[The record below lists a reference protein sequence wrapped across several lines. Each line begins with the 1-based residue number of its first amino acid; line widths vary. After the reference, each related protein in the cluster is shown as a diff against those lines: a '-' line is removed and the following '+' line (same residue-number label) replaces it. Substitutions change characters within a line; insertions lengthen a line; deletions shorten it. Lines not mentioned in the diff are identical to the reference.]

1 MKKLLLLL
9 LLSSSQL
16 LCQSI
21 TSVGD
26 YIQLR
31 GDIIGEITSVDYRE
45 AKLTQEL
52 TPEDFHILTV
62 MKPGYKFYFETP
74 DNMYYL
80 MKLYDSEVIS
90 WELTIEENRNL
101 KKFNSI
107 QREKKTF
114 VNSGQ
119 NLIRAGIFKNLAL
132 ASAPVAIF
140 ISNILNEASNQNAE
154 VARLITNIGAAASV
168 GFYIAG
174 NTQLIKAG
182 KELKQGDKTGPS
194 IDKSLSNENERVI
207 TNLLDFR
214 ITGRYGTTRI
224 EEFENGSIWIFAQNY
239 GSNKEGEII
248 AFPIGNDR
256 NDAIKTFEEIL
267 NTLTLAKGDNALS
280 NGIEVTKKGARVIT
294 LKMVNKPTDG
304 YTWLTKEQ
312 CEKAITKLKEQ

>member
-9 LLSSSQL
+9 LLLTSSQL

-132 ASAPVAIF
+132 ASAPVAIL

-154 VARLITNIGAAASV
+154 VARSITTIGVATSV

-174 NTQLIKAG
+174 NIQLIMAG
-182 KELKQGDKTGPS
+182 K
-194 IDKSLSNENERVI
+194 
-207 TNLLDFR
+207 NL
-214 ITGRYGTTRI
+214 
-224 EEFENGSIWIFAQNY
+224 Q
-239 GSNKEGEII
+239 
-248 AFPIGNDR
+248 
-256 NDAIKTFEEIL
+256 
-267 NTLTLAKGDNALS
+267 
-280 NGIEVTKKGARVIT
+280 KKGKTALEI
-294 LKMVNKPTDG
+294 
-304 YTWLTKEQ
+304 KE
-312 CEKAITKLKEQ
+312 EEEEDDDW